1 MFFERHFDTLQRTSE
16 SPSRPGTGALASS
29 IMPSVMGPMGVSTT
43 AINLTNMGSDQNL
56 DTDDIAGRLAKLGRV
71 KESSLGKGGSA
82 KPGYTSGSLGDRATS
97 PTVPGSAGSP
107 NGSGGPSQNEVL
119 ANFFQS
125 LLSKKASSGGA
136 SPTPSAT
143 SPTASGRTSSDDTR
157 RAPMSRKDVQKELD
171 RMRGLA
177 GK

>member
-1 MFFERHFDTLQRTSE
+1 
-16 SPSRPGTGALASS
+16 
-29 IMPSVMGPMGVSTT
+29 
-43 AINLTNMGSDQNL
+43 
-56 DTDDIAGRLAKLGRV
+56 
-71 KESSLGKGGSA
+71 LGKGSSA
-82 KPGYTSGSLGDRATS
+82 KSNYSPSTLGDRATS
-97 PTVPGSAGSP
+97 PTSPGGPGSP
-107 NGSGGPSQNEVL
+107 NGTGGPSQNEVL

-136 SPTPSAT
+136 ASPTPSST